1 MKSQK
6 LLDKLLADGEL
17 IRATAPAGDDL
28 AFHHS
33 LLCSLGL
40 PRRPTVARE
49 FMRQSGEG
57 WLYVQAGAID
67 LGNGPILQPVP
78 HGAVPRLALIWI
90 STLARRS
97 RHPEIFIGRSASE
110 FLQMLGY
117 DGQGHWYSTLRD
129 QLHALAAS
137 RLQMGYCGR
146 TVNETAIKR
155 IDAWLP
161 ADHTRRTT
169 WPGTLMLDPSF
180 FDELVH
186 HSVPLDARALH
197 ALRGSA
203 LALDVY
209 VWLAHRLHRINH
221 WPLWLPWRTLKCQ
234 FGQEYRGTH
243 GHGDFSTS
251 FKLALKKVLIVYPAA
266 RVAVQR
272 GGIELRQSAPPVPPR
287 TWFSVNAPL
296 QAAHSASVNREAA

>member
-6 LLDKLLADGEL
+6 SLDKLLTDSEL
-17 IRATAPAGDDL
+17 IHASSPAGDDL

-33 LLCSLGL
+33 LLCSVGL
-40 PRRPTVARE
+40 PRRPVPNRE
-49 FMRQSGEG
+49 FLRRAGEG
-57 WLYVQAGAID
+57 WLHLQAGVLD
-67 LGNGPILQPVP
+67 VGDGPVLQPVP
-78 HGAVPRLALIWI
+78 YGALPRLALIWI
-90 STLARRS
+90 STIARRS
-97 RHPEIFIGRSASE
+97 NSREIFIGRSAAE
-110 FLQMLGY
+110 FLGMLGF
-117 DGQGHWYSTLRD
+117 DQQGHRYCTLRR
-129 QLHALAAS
+129 QLHALAAC
-137 RLQMGYCGR
+137 RMQMGFRGR
-146 TVNETAIKR
+146 TINESVIKR

-161 ADHTRRTT
+161 SAHTQRAT
-169 WPGTLMLDPSF
+169 WPGSLVLDAEF
-180 FDELVH
+180 FDELVQ

>member
-1 MKSQK
+1 
-6 LLDKLLADGEL
+6 
-17 IRATAPAGDDL
+17 
-28 AFHHS
+28 
-33 LLCSLGL
+33 
-40 PRRPTVARE
+40 
-49 FMRQSGEG
+49 
-57 WLYVQAGAID
+57 
-67 LGNGPILQPVP
+67 
-78 HGAVPRLALIWI
+78 
-90 STLARRS
+90 
-97 RHPEIFIGRSASE
+97 
-110 FLQMLGY
+110 MLGY
-117 DGQGHWYSTLRD
+117 DAQGHWYSTLRD

-137 RLQMGYCGR
+137 RLQMGFCGR

-209 VWLAHRLHRINH
+209 VWLAHRLHRLNH
-221 WPLWLPWRTLKCQ
+221 RPMWLPWRTLRYQ
-234 FGQEYRGTH
+234 FGHEYQGAH
-243 GHGDFSTS
+243 GHGDFCKS
-251 FKLALKKVLIVYPAA
+251 FKAALSKVLIVYPTA
-266 RVAVQR
+266 RVDVKR

-287 TWFSVNAPL
+287 TWLAVNAPQ
-296 QAAHSASVNREAA
+296 QAAYIASINREAA